1 MSVFDDYH
9 VKSKNAA
16 AAAKKK
22 EKLEAIESTYTKLY
36 LKKHKRDV
44 CMTFTFGISVF
55 MQSQEDQTRQLQI
68 NKNIGDELAYSCKL
82 HHTSLC

>member
-1 MSVFDDYH
+1 MLQ
-9 VKSKNAA
+9 
-16 AAAKKK
+16 KK
-22 EKLEAIESTYTKLY
+22 KLEAIESTYTKLY

-44 CMTFTFGISVF
+44 CMTFTFGI

-82 HHTSLC
+82 HHTALC

>member
-1 MSVFDDYH
+1 MSVFDDYR

-16 AAAKKK
+16 KK

-68 NKNIGDELAYSCKL
+68 NKNIGDELAYSYKL
-82 HHTSLC
+82 HHTALC